1 MLKDTFSNDKLSL
14 KSRLVFPPLGTH
26 SAEDNGEVSDKTIEH
41 YRSICSGSDIGLA
54 VVEHCYV
61 DISGKAY
68 PKQLSVADDSVI
80 PGLARL
86 AECMRES
93 GTTAFLQLNHC
104 GSLSSAEDIGMQP
117 MSASDIPAPK
127 SKETPRAMTTDEIH
141 RITAAFAEA
150 ARRVKKAGFDGV
162 EIHAAH
168 SYLLNQFYSPLTNKR
183 SDAYGGSRENR
194 LRFLCEVLTAV
205 RAAIGT
211 DFPISVRLGA
221 CDYMAGGITA
231 EGGVFAAQRL
241 AESGADM
248 LSITG
253 GLCQFIVPEL
263 MTKRAYFEDL
273 SRAIK
278 QAVSIPVVLTGGI
291 TDVKTAN
298 DLLTDGAADLI
309 GIGRSIFKKPAW
321 AKGIN

>member
-1 MLKDTFSNDKLSL
+1 MLKDTFSNDRLSL
-14 KSRLVFPPLGTH
+14 KSRLVFPPIGTH
-26 SAEDNGEVSDKTIEH
+26 SAKANGEVSDKTIEH

-68 PKQLSVADDSVI
+68 PNQLSVADESVI

-86 AECMRES
+86 AECMKES
-93 GTTAFLQLNHC
+93 GTKAFLQLNHC
-104 GSLSSAEDIGMQP
+104 GSLSSAKDIGMQP
-117 MSASDIPAPK
+117 MSASDILAPK
-127 SKETPRAMTTDEIH
+127 SKETPRPMTIEEIH
-141 RITAAFAEA
+141 CMTAAFAEA
-150 ARRVKKAGFDGV
+150 AKRVKKAGFDGV

-183 SDAYGGSRENR
+183 IDIYGGSRENR

-205 RAAIGT
+205 RAAVGA

-221 CDYMAGGITA
+221 CDYMAGGINS
-231 EGGVFAAQRL
+231 EDGVFAAQRL
-241 AESGADM
+241 TECGADI
-248 LSITG
+248 LSVTG
-253 GLCQFIVPEL
+253 GLCQFTVPEL

-291 TDVKTAN
+291 TDVKTAD
-298 DLLTDGAADLI
+298 DLLTDSAADLI
-309 GIGRSIFKKPAW
+309 GIGRSIFKIPAL
-321 AKGIN
+321 AKGLK